1 MEVVE
6 FPRNANPQRNQKV
19 LVPPSNLKYK
29 SSWIKY
35 PYRKSAIFKLS
46 KKKLCTDF
54 QGRSVYG
61 DNVILKGS
69 VGKIYNQFKF
79 SNGKA
84 SSNSKTNETMP
95 PNSYEVNKFSIMQFP
110 PYPRPPPLK
119 KQKSIVSKNTEI
131 YVQGLTD
138 VKKKKERPSQ
148 TIKVISP
155 PNVLNVVPSQL
166 VQVSE
171 TSKPLR
177 RKRRFKN
184 PVHNEHSYINK
195 VANSNEEF
203 RISSIAT
210 KTFSVGSAMKPLKK
224 KKNKQKDKK
233 KKQDNGASNIIYK
246 YSNREKEEYIE
257 GEIQHY
263 NKLTATPS
271 KFETPSKYG
280 WNVVEDDCKNIT
292 RTKSLFLAARS
303 VLLQSQFED
312 FVQILK
318 TFQLQMELINENY
331 KSKTFISLETKEQY
345 MKELIQRT
353 MFLMSCLLKDE
364 PDLLCL
370 FHSVVVEGTK

>member
-1 MEVVE
+1 MEVVQ
-6 FPRNANPQRNQKV
+6 FPRNANPQRNQNV

-35 PYRKSAIFKLS
+35 PYRKSAIFTLS
-46 KKKLCTDF
+46 KKKICTAL
-54 QGRSVYG
+54 QGGSVYC
-61 DNVILKGS
+61 DNVVLKGS

-84 SSNSKTNETMP
+84 FSNSKTNETMP
-95 PNSYEVNKFSIMQFP
+95 PNSYEGNKFSIMQFP

-171 TSKPLR
+171 TPKLLR

-233 KKQDNGASNIIYK
+233 KKQYNGANNIIYK
-246 YSNREKEEYIE
+246 YSNCEKEEYIE

-263 NKLTATPS
+263 NKLTATPI
-271 KFETPSKYG
+271 KFETSSKSG
-280 WNVVEDDCKNIT
+280 WNVVEDDC
-292 RTKSLFLAARS
+292 KSLFLAARS
-303 VLLQSQFED
+303 VLLHSQFED
-312 FVQILK
+312 FGQILK
-318 TFQLQMELINENY
+318 TFQTQIELMNENY
-331 KSKTFISLETKEQY
+331 KSKTFICLKTKEQY

-353 MFLMSCLLKDE
+353 IFSVSCLLKDE

-370 FHSVVVEGTK
+370 FHSVVEGTK